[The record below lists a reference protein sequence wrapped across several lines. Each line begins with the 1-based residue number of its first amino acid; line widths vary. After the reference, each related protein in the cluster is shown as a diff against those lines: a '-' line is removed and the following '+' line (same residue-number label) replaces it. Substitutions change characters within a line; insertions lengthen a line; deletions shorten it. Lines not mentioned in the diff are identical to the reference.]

1 LTGLLTE
8 VVYLGSARRSVVRLA
23 GGSDCFALHHAN
35 DAETASLAPGQ
46 AVSLSWEG
54 RHATVFPN
62 DRFASEGHVAVARGA
77 P

>member
-1 LTGLLTE
+1 MLTE

-35 DAETASLAPGQ
+35 DAETASLTPGQ

-62 DRFASEGHVAVARGA
+62 ERSAAEGDVVVPRRMG
-77 P
+77 